1 VSYLVF
7 DIETVP
13 DLSVWTPPGPKDEIP
28 RLKKEREKPPT
39 KAETAFIDLV
49 ESTLNADKPVHTE
62 DVQKAH
68 DWAKLITTEEK
79 YKTLTA
85 KLKQLL
91 DVRKLEEDGEVAPF
105 PPLFAHRPV
114 AIGYVMLGDDFAF
127 QNFGCAG
134 TTNMGG
140 DEATLLSGF
149 GQFAA
154 NHTLV
159 SFGGKSFD
167 IPVIMLRS
175 FKAGVGHGWMTRDHR
190 YRYDE
195 NRHLD
200 LKLALADYDQYKKDF
215 SLDTFSRLCGLPG
228 KDGVDGSM
236 VAQMYDEG
244 KHAEIENYCR
254 VDALETAAI
263 FLRFMLMRGRL
274 RKDRYL
280 EAASMLLAAWNSWNP
295 EQAAKI
301 DTKALLLSE

>member
-1 VSYLVF
+1 MSYLVF

-13 DLSVWTPPGPKDEIP
+13 DSSVWTPPEPKEEIP
-28 RLKKEREKPPT
+28 RLKKEREKAPT
-39 KAETAFIDLV
+39 KAELGFLDLV
-49 ESTLNADKPVHTE
+49 TSTLSANKPVHTADLE
-62 DVQKAH
+62 KAY
-68 DWAKLITTEEK
+68 DLARLVPQT
-79 YKTLTA
+79 YKATA
-85 KLKQLL
+85 EKLKQLI

-114 AIGYVMLGDDFAF
+114 AIGYVVLGDDFTF

-140 DEATLLSGF
+140 EEATLLSGF
-149 GQFAA
+149 GQFAGG
-154 NHTLV
+154 HTLV

-167 IPVIMLRS
+167 VPVIMLRS
-175 FKAGVGHGWMTRDHR
+175 FKNGVGHAWCTKDHR

-200 LKLALADYDQYKKDF
+200 LKLALSDYESYKKGF
-215 SLDTFSRLCGLPG
+215 SLDTFSKLCGLPG

-254 VDALETAAI
+254 VDALETAVV

-274 RKDRYL
+274 RLERYQ
-280 EAASMLLAAWNSWNP
+280 EVASMLLAAWNSWNP